1 MFMNRLV
8 NGVGGGF
15 CGSFIL
21 GGYYG
26 RFLKKIIEGFLREFT
41 KVFVEGIF

>member
-8 NGVGGGF
+8 NGVGGDFAGF
-15 CGSFIL
+15 CGIFIL

-26 RFLKKIIEGFLREFT
+26 RFLKKLLRGF
-41 KVFVEGIF
+41 